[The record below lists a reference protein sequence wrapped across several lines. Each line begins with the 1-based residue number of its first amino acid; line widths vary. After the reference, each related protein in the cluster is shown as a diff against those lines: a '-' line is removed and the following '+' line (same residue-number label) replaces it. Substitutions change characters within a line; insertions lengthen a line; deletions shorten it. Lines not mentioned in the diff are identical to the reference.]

1 MIPDRVCAR
10 CGAARHTLEGVCPV
24 CGYNGIATATDAEFS
39 PVEPANP
46 PSRCPYCGTV
56 HAWGETN
63 CRECGRR
70 VYAVCRS
77 CRAANAVGHRFCVY
91 CGAGM
96 VVGVSGQAASV
107 FSLARWRPFSAAA
120 ELIKRTFPEASWS
133 FLLPFGLLGIVAA
146 QLVFGLGDSRE
157 LPGFGVFAIL
167 VGIAAIA
174 LWAATVGRSTISVGH
189 ADSAP
194 DTNSTPRIVQS
205 GKRYPKLIALGI
217 GGVMSLVLLVRVTT
231 GADNTWDVGL
241 WLGSI
246 AACASFFVPA
256 DYWSSGRWRP
266 TKSLERAGGQ
276 WKRNWRGILPLLA
289 ILAIYCVLTVP
300 NLTAWRYAALGDEYL
315 FYEHARRALEMGTT
329 NPFGQNG
336 VYDNNPEFNTL
347 YKAGWMALFGDGH
360 FGWKMTGV
368 ASMVLAISGMYA
380 LGGVLGGRATAVAA
394 AGFLAASHYLFGLLN
409 GGYNHLDALPVTIWT
424 MVAFV
429 LGLQK
434 RTSWF
439 LFLAGIG
446 VGIGFYFHYSARI
459 VGPVMLLVAMVS
471 VSPREYL
478 RLWPVIA
485 GFLLAAWPTLLIAR
499 AEILTKML
507 AQTAA
512 GYSEVVV
519 GSVSERL
526 ISNVKLNLSA
536 FHFNTASH
544 TYVGGPLLDRITGA
558 LAAVGIGVAIGNPSS
573 LAARLCLIWIGVA
586 FLATGLTSPYPTT
599 AITRLF
605 PIVLPLALLAGLA
618 TAAGYRLLMSQL
630 PRLQT
635 DATRVA
641 GPIALI
647 VVLGSVLWLN
657 QHRALVGTHE
667 VFHYTGEALAV
678 GASRSAHCGPHAE
691 QTVFVGAHPESTLSK
706 AVSSYEP
713 GMSRATVIPFA
724 EFQAAEPLARPACV
738 IIAESE
744 NSEAQ
749 RIMMELQERYPS
761 GTFYTYTTPSRKSS
775 VEYFHIPQT

>member
-1 MIPDRVCAR
+1 MP
-10 CGAARHTLEGVCPV
+10 
-24 CGYNGIATATDAEFS
+24 
-39 PVEPANP
+39 
-46 PSRCPYCGTV
+46 
-56 HAWGETN
+56 
-63 CRECGRR
+63 
-70 VYAVCRS
+70 
-77 CRAANAVGHRFCVY
+77 
-91 CGAGM
+91 
-96 VVGVSGQAASV
+96 VGVPNQTPSV
-107 FSLARWRPFSAAA
+107 TSLSRWRPFSAPA
-120 ELIKRTFPEASWS
+120 ELTRRTIPDAYWS

-167 VGIAAIA
+167 VGITAIA
-174 LWAATVGRSTISVGH
+174 LWAATAGQSIASIGLS
-189 ADSAP
+189 DSAP

-217 GGVMSLVLLVRVTT
+217 GSVMSLVLLVRVST
-231 GADNTWDVGL
+231 GTDNTWDVGL

-246 AACASFFVPA
+246 AAGAAVFVPV
-256 DYWSSGRWRP
+256 DYRSSHRWHP
-266 TKSLERAGGQ
+266 TKLLEYARGRL
-276 WKRNWRGILPLLA
+276 KRNWRGMLPLLA

-329 NPFGQNG
+329 HPFSQNG

-380 LGGVLGGRATAVAA
+380 LGGVLCGRATAITA

-429 LGLQK
+429 LGLKQ
-434 RTSWF
+434 RDSWL
-439 LFLAGIG
+439 LFLAGLG
-446 VGIGFYFHYSARI
+446 VGIGIYFHYSARI
-459 VGPVMLLVAMVS
+459 VGPVMFLVAMVS
-471 VSPREYL
+471 VNPREYL
-478 RLWPVIA
+478 RLWPVVA

-512 GYSEVVV
+512 GYSDVVV
-519 GSVSERL
+519 GPVAERM
-526 ISNVKLNLSA
+526 ISNVKLNLPA
-536 FHFNTASH
+536 FHFNRASH
-544 TYVGGPLLDRITGA
+544 TYVGGSLLDRITGA
-558 LAAVGIGVAIGNPSS
+558 LAAIGIGVAIGNLSR
-573 LAARLCLIWIGVA
+573 LAARVCLIWIAVA
-586 FLATGLTSPYPTT
+586 FLATGLTSPYPTM

-605 PIVLPLALLAGLA
+605 PIVPPLVLLAGLA
-618 TAAGYRLLMSQL
+618 TVAGYRSLITQL

-635 DATRVA
+635 NVTRVA

-647 VVLGSVLWLN
+647 VVLGSILWLN

-706 AVSSYEP
+706 AISSYDP
-713 GMSRATVIPFA
+713 GMNRAAVIPFA
-724 EFQAAEPLARPACV
+724 EFQAAEPLATPACV
-738 IIAESE
+738 IIPESE
-744 NSEAQ
+744 SSDAQ